1 MSSIFRYLFRF
12 FEVFFKVLLD
22 TKSPA
27 GMPGQ
32 IFFYLTCLNLPARQ
46 RTLLKDERATS
57 RSEFHFGGGVF
68 VLTGGMV
75 NEDIIG
81 LLDFARSGAAERAD
95 GRGERKYPYRGT
107 DRNAVERREVDI
119 YRFDRHFPMVHTEA
133 PAPPESQSAGG
144 AFGRLNFVHDRA
156 RSVSRFVSL
165 SFNVAHARKV
175 HDEFFLA

>member
-1 MSSIFRYLFRF
+1 
-12 FEVFFKVLLD
+12 
-22 TKSPA
+22 
-27 GMPGQ
+27 MPGQ
-32 IFFYLTCLNLPARQ
+32 IFFLFNLFELAYSATDAFDGRTCYVE
-46 RTLLKDERATS
+46 ERV
-57 RSEFHFGGGVF
+57 HFGGGVF
-68 VLTGGMV
+68 VLTGGVV

-81 LLDFARSGAAERAD
+81 LLDFARSGATERAD

-107 DRNAVERREVDI
+107 DRNAVECREVDI
-119 YRFDRHFPMVHTEA
+119 YRFDRHFPTVHTEA

-165 SFNVAHARKV
+165 SFDVAHARKV